1 MNFQRLSLMP
11 NASLRT
17 CVTTLLTALAALDLA
32 QAQIA
37 VQGETIHTVTGATI
51 RDGVVVIRD
60 GKIAA
65 VGPAASTP
73 IPAGFRVVQAKVV
86 TPGLI
91 DAHSTV
97 GISGMLNQK
106 QDQDQL
112 DKSSPI
118 QPELRG
124 VDSYNPLDPL
134 VDWMRSLGITTLH
147 TGPGPGALISGQS
160 LVVKTAPQ
168 NLQAATLIADAVIVG
183 NIGPE
188 ALSASKDKAPSSIA
202 KSIAMLRA
210 EFTKAQEYQR
220 KMGIADVEKRPS
232 RDLHLEALAGAL
244 EMKKPVMITVQRHQD
259 ILAALRLAE
268 EFHLRLI
275 LDGAADAEQ
284 VLEPIRKSGSPVILH
299 PTMARAE
306 DSLQNS
312 SMGTAAALQ
321 KAGILFAL
329 QSGFEGYVPKSR
341 VVLFEAAIAASHGL
355 PADQALAAIT
365 FNAARILGLDHR
377 LGSIEPGKDADL
389 ALFDGDPFE
398 YTTHCT
404 GTVVSGAL
412 VHEGAK

>member
-1 MNFQRLSLMP
+1 MNFSRAFAMIPRCLPRFL
-11 NASLRT
+11 AGLA
-17 CVTTLLTALAALDLA
+17 LLAPALDGA

-37 VQGETIHTVTGATI
+37 VRGETIHTAAGAPI
-51 RDGVVVIRD
+51 HDGVVVIRD

-65 VGPAASTP
+65 VGLAASTP
-73 IPAGFRVVQAKVV
+73 IPTGFRVVQARVV

-97 GISGMLNQK
+97 GVSGMLNQK

-112 DKSSPI
+112 DKSGPI
-118 QPELRG
+118 QPELRA
-124 VDSYNPLDPL
+124 VDSYNSLDPL
-134 VDWMRSLGITTLH
+134 VGWMRSLGTTTLH

-160 LVVKTAPQ
+160 LVIKTAPQ
-168 NLQAATLIADAVIVG
+168 NLDAATLIADATIVG

-188 ALSASKDKAPSSIA
+188 ALSGSKDKAPSSIA
-202 KSIAMLRA
+202 KSIAMLRS

-220 KMGIADVEKRPS
+220 KLAVADVEKRPA

-244 EMKKPVMITVQRHQD
+244 DMKKPVMITVQRHQD

-284 VLEPIRKSGSPVILH
+284 VLEPIRKSGFPVILH

-306 DSLQNS
+306 DALQNA

-329 QSGFEGYVPKSR
+329 QSGFESYVPKSR
-341 VVLFEAAIAASHGL
+341 VVLFEAAIAAGHGL
-355 PADQALAAIT
+355 PFDQALASIT
-365 FNAARILGLDHR
+365 LNAAKILGLDNR
-377 LGSIEPGKDADL
+377 IGSIEPGKDADL

-398 YTTHCT
+398 YTSHCT
-404 GTVVSGAL
+404 GTVVSGVL

>member
-1 MNFQRLSLMP
+1 MNFSRAFAMIPRCLSRIL
-11 NASLRT
+11 AGLA
-17 CVTTLLTALAALDLA
+17 LLAPALDGA

-37 VQGETIHTVTGATI
+37 VRGETIHTAAGTPI
-51 RDGVVVIRD
+51 HDGVVVIRD

-65 VGPAASTP
+65 VGPAVSTP
-73 IPAGFRVVQAKVV
+73 IPAGFRVLQAKVV

-97 GISGMLNQK
+97 GVSGMLNQK

-112 DKSSPI
+112 DKSGPI
-118 QPELRG
+118 QPELRA
-124 VDSYNPLDPL
+124 VDSYNSLDPL
-134 VDWMRSLGITTLH
+134 VDWMRSLGTTTLH

-160 LVVKTAPQ
+160 LVIKTAPQ
-168 NLQAATLIADAVIVG
+168 NLDAATLIADATIVG

-188 ALSASKDKAPSSIA
+188 ALSGAKDKAPSSIA
-202 KSIAMLRA
+202 KSIAMLRS

-220 KMGIADVEKRPS
+220 KLAVADAEKRPA

-244 EMKKPVMITVQRHQD
+244 DMKKPVMITVQRHQD

-284 VLEPIRKSGSPVILH
+284 VLEPIRKSGFPVILH

-306 DSLQNS
+306 DALQNA

-329 QSGFEGYVPKSR
+329 QSGFESYVPKSR
-341 VVLFEAAIAASHGL
+341 VVLFEAAIAAGHGL
-355 PADQALAAIT
+355 PFDQALASIT

-377 LGSIEPGKDADL
+377 IGSIESGKDADL

-398 YTTHCT
+398 YTSHCT
-404 GTVVSGAL
+404 GTVVSGVL

>member
-1 MNFQRLSLMP
+1 MNLR
-11 NASLRT
+11 NAFVLFHVSLRSS
-17 CVTTLLTALAALDLA
+17 VAGLALLAPTLGDA

-37 VQGETIHTVTGATI
+37 VRGETIHTAAGAPI

-73 IPAGFRVVQAKVV
+73 IPDGFRVLRAKVV

-97 GISGMLNQK
+97 GVSGMLNQK

-112 DKSSPI
+112 DKSGPI
-118 QPELRG
+118 QPELRA
-124 VDSYNPLDPL
+124 VDSYNSLDPL
-134 VDWMRSLGITTLH
+134 VDWMRSLGTTTLH

-160 LVVKTAPQ
+160 LVIKTAPQ
-168 NLQAATLIADAVIVG
+168 NLDSATLMVDAAIIG

-188 ALSASKDKAPSSIA
+188 ALSGSKDKAPSSIA
-202 KSIAMLRA
+202 KSIAMLRS
-210 EFTKAQEYQR
+210 EFTKAQEYRR
-220 KMGIADVEKRPS
+220 KLGVADVEKRPA
-232 RDLHLEALAGAL
+232 RDLHLEALARAL
-244 EMKKPVMITVQRHQD
+244 DGKEALLITVQRHQD

-284 VLEPIRKSGSPVILH
+284 VLDPIHKSGFPVILH
-299 PTMARAE
+299 PSMARAE
-306 DSLQNS
+306 DALQNA

-329 QSGFEGYVPKSR
+329 QSGFESYVPKSR
-341 VVLFEAAIAASHGL
+341 VVLFEAAIAAGHGL
-355 PADQALAAIT
+355 PFDQALASIT
-365 FNAARILGLDHR
+365 LNAAKILGLEGR
-377 LGSIEPGKDADL
+377 IGSLEPGKDGDL

-398 YTTHCT
+398 YSSHCI
-404 GTVVSGAL
+404 GTVISGVV

>member
-1 MNFQRLSLMP
+1 MNLPLLPSMP

-17 CVTTLLTALAALDLA
+17 CLATLLTAIATLDIA
-32 QAQIA
+32 HAQIA
-37 VQGETIHTVTGATI
+37 IKGDTIHTVTGSVI

-65 VGPAASTP
+65 VGPAGSTP
-73 IPAGFRVVQAKVV
+73 IPADFRVLQAKVV
-86 TPGLI
+86 TPGFI

-112 DKSSPI
+112 DKSGPV
-118 QPELRG
+118 QPELRA
-124 VDSYNPLDPL
+124 VDSYNALDPL
-134 VDWMRSLGITTLH
+134 VDWMRSLGTTTLH

-160 LVVKTAPQ
+160 LVIKTAPQ
-168 NLQAATLIADAVIVG
+168 NLQSATLIPDAVVVG

-188 ALSASKDKAPSSIA
+188 ALSGSKDKAPSTIA
-202 KSIAMLRA
+202 KSIALLRA

-220 KMGIADVEKRPS
+220 KTGLADPDKRPA
-232 RDLHLEALAGAL
+232 RDLHLEALASTL
-244 EMKKPVMITVQRHQD
+244 DSKKPLMITVQRHQD

-284 VLEPIRKSGSPVILH
+284 VLDPIRKSGFPVILH

-306 DSLQNS
+306 DSMQNS

-341 VVLFEAAIAASHGL
+341 VVLFEAAIAAGHGL
-355 PADQALAAIT
+355 PPDQALAAIT
-365 FNAARILGLDHR
+365 LNAAKILGLDPR

-404 GTVVSGAL
+404 GTLVSGVL
-412 VHEGAK
+412 VHEGVK